1 MYIHTYIHL
10 YITCIYSYIHTYI
23 TYVHYVHI
31 HTNTYIHYIL
41 HTYMHT
47 IIHTYIHTLHMYSMY
62 TYIQILT
69 YITYYIHIFIHTYMH
84 TYIHSFMQ
92 ACIYSQ
98 THTYILNIH
107 TFMLFNLEFAASFCH
122 RMLPPQ
128 LSCLMMPPLLSC
140 FCRLCSHLCCCLYSP
155 HFCCLWSPH
164 NCLCS
169 SRIVVAASHLCSP
182 RIAAYARLYP
192 LSLLPQLLLIKH
204 LQVCIRSTNIYTT
217 YTCIHTCNR
226 IHTYAHV

>member
-1 MYIHTYIHL
+1 
-10 YITCIYSYIHTYI
+10 
-23 TYVHYVHI
+23 
-31 HTNTYIHYIL
+31 
-41 HTYMHT
+41 
-47 IIHTYIHTLHMYSMY
+47 MY

-92 ACIYSQ
+92 AYIYSFI
-98 THTYILNIH
+98 HTYIHNIH
-107 TFMLFNLEFAASFCH
+107 TFMLFNLEFAVECCLLYSLVFAAFALLFVVASILLILVACG
-122 RMLPPQ
+122 LLATASVLLV
-128 LSCLMMPPLLSC
+128 LSLPPLLASY
-140 FCRLCSHLCCCLYSP
+140 CRLH
-155 HFCCLWSPH
+155 
-164 NCLCS
+164 
-169 SRIVVAASHLCSP
+169 SP
-182 RIAAYARLYP
+182 RCAAYARLYP